1 MIGLISDTHS
11 LLRQEVVDNLN
22 DCNLIIHA
30 GDIGKYEVIENL
42 SKICNVEFIRGNC
55 DKDKDIAKEERIV
68 EIYNKR
74 IYLIHDISKVNIN
87 LKEENIDV
95 VVYGD
100 SHKSNIYENN
110 GILYINPG
118 SVGPRRFKLP
128 ISMAKLKVLGD
139 GYYSDELKLI
149 DENTYRY
156 KCYEVQ
162 FISILM

>member
-1 MIGLISDTHS
+1 MIGLISDTHG

-42 SKICNVEFIRGNC
+42 SKICNVEFIIGNC
-55 DKDKDIAKEERIV
+55 DKNKEIAKEDRII

-87 LKEENIDV
+87 LEEENIDI
-95 VVYGD
+95 VVYGH
-100 SHKSNIYENN
+100 SHKNNIYEDN

-118 SVGPRRFKLP
+118 SVGPRRFNLP
-128 ISMAKLKVLGD
+128 ISMAKIKVLGD
-139 GYYSDELKLI
+139 ECYCDSLKLI
-149 DENTYRY
+149 GKNTYRY
-156 KCYEVQ
+156 KYYEVE
-162 FISILM
+162 FIPIVI

>member
-74 IYLIHDISKVNIN
+74 IYLIHDISKINID
-87 LKEENIDV
+87 LKKENIDI
-95 VVYGD
+95 VVYGH
-100 SHKSNIYENN
+100 SHKSNIYEDDN
-110 GILYINPG
+110 ILYINPG
-118 SVGPRRFKLP
+118 AVGPRRFKLP
-128 ISMAKLKVLGD
+128 ISMGKLRILKNEK
-139 GYYSDELKLI
+139 YYNSLELI
-149 DENTYRY
+149 YENTYRY
-156 KCYEVQ
+156 KDYEIE
-162 FISILM
+162 FIFI